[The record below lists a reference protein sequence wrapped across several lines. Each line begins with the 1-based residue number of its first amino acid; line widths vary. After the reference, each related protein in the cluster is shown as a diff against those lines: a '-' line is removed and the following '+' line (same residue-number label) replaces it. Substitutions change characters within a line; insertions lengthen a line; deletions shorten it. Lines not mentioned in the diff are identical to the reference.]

1 MKHYFT
7 TIPNFVILNF
17 FKEMCGYRLA
27 VLVDI
32 QPFFHVIVCCLY
44 VALNN
49 VIVTFIIWKLLD
61 DGLEY
66 GGV

>member
-1 MKHYFT
+1 
-7 TIPNFVILNF
+7 
-17 FKEMCGYRLA
+17 MCGYRLA

-32 QPFFHVIVCCLY
+32 PPFFHVIVCCLY

-49 VIVTFIIWKLLD
+49 VMVTVPIWKLLD
-61 DGLEY
+61 DDLEY